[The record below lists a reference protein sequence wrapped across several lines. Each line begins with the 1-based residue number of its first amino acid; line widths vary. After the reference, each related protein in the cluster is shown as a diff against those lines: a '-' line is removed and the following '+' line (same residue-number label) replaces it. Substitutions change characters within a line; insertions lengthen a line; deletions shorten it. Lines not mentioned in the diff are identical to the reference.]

1 MRAVKRVWLVL
12 IVVALLMAGCQ
23 QAEPTGAPEE
33 PAVEEP
39 AEVPATEEPS
49 DEEPATEEPA
59 DEEPAAEEPVQVT
72 IAHGGSV
79 IGVDHPGQYIPLA
92 LGWYEEEGLDVTL
105 IPAGGSNQALQL
117 LIAGEADIIQIATD
131 VLPLGRQE
139 GVDLVSFYV
148 PVTRSNA
155 RIGVPADS
163 EYEDITDLVGATI
176 GVPAA
181 ASSHVDHVRALAGQA
196 GIDADTEMTMVPTG
210 FNPAEAGQA
219 LRSNNVDALAYW
231 SGFFASLEVEGFEFR
246 YFVWEPLL
254 QAPGHVV
261 VATREYIEQN
271 PEVVARVARSMARA
285 AVYAFANPEAAV
297 RAYWA
302 AFPESRPS
310 GDEEAA
316 LQAEVHRL
324 NTQLMDMTVEG
335 REDTRWGWNDP
346 AGWQIQLDFMLDAGV
361 LEEAMSAEEV
371 YTNEFIDEAN
381 DFDAAEVEALAA
393 EGFEQ

>member
-1 MRAVKRVWLVL
+1 MRAVRRFLLLV
-12 IVVALLMAGCQ
+12 IVIALFVAGCQ
-23 QAEPTGAPEE
+23 QQAAPTSPPAEPTEAAAEPTEASAEE
-33 PAVEEP
+33 PTEAPAEEP
-39 AEVPATEEPS
+39 
-49 DEEPATEEPA
+49 TEEPA
-59 DEEPAAEEPVQVT
+59 QEPVAVT

-79 IGVDHPGQYIPLA
+79 VGVDHPGQYVPIA

-163 EYEDITDLVGATI
+163 EYEDISDLVGATI
-176 GVPAA
+176 GVPAVT
-181 ASSHVDHVRALAGQA
+181 SSHVDHVRALAGQA

-210 FNPAEAGQA
+210 FGPAEAGEA
-219 LRSNNVDALAYW
+219 LRRGDVDALAYW

-246 YFVWEPLL
+246 YFVWEPIL
-254 QAPGHVV
+254 QAPGHIVV
-261 VATREYIEQN
+261 STREYIEQN
-271 PEVVARVARSMARA
+271 PEVIAKVGRSMAKA
-285 AVYAFANPEAAV
+285 AVYAFANPEATV
-297 RAYWA
+297 RAYWT
-302 AFPESRPS
+302 AFPESRPT
-310 GDEEAA
+310 GNEEEA

-361 LEEAMSAEEV
+361 LEEPMDAEDV
-371 YTNEFIDEAN
+371 YTNEFIDESN
-381 DFDAAEVEALAA
+381 DFDEAEIEALAA
-393 EGFEQ
+393 EG

>member
-12 IVVALLMAGCQ
+12 IVVALLLAACQ
-23 QAEPTGAPEE
+23 QAEPTTAPEEPSVSEPTEE

-39 AEVPATEEPS
+39 AE
-49 DEEPATEEPA
+49 EEPATEEPVG
-59 DEEPAAEEPVQVT
+59 EPVQVT

-163 EYEDITDLVGATI
+163 DYEDISDLVGATI

-181 ASSHVDHVRALAGQA
+181 TSSHVDHVRALAGQA

-219 LRSNNVDALAYW
+219 LRSGNVDALAYW

-246 YFVWEPLL
+246 YFVWEPIL

-271 PEVVARVARSMARA
+271 PEVVAKVSRSMAKA

-302 AFPESRPS
+302 AFPESRPTA
-310 GDEEAA
+310 GEEAA

-324 NTQLMDMTVEG
+324 NTQLMDMTVEQ
-335 REDTRWGWNDP
+335 RADTRWGWNDA
-346 AGWQIQLDFMLDAGV
+346 AGWQVQLDFMLDAGV
-361 LEEAMSAEEV
+361 LEEAMSAEDV
-371 YTNEFIDEAN
+371 FTNDFIDEAN
-381 DFDAAEVEALAA
+381 DFDAAEVEAVAA
-393 EGFEQ
+393 EG